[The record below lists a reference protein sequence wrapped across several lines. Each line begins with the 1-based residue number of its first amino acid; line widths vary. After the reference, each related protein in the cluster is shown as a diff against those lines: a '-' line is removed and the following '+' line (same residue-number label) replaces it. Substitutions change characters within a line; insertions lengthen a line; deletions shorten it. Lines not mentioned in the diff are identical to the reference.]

1 MKTDKYRLHR
11 MIGEFLDVY
20 LAHRQLSP
28 NTRKAYKK
36 GLNKFR
42 HYLRDIKRIPFEKLS
57 FEDFNRKNVADFVTY
72 CHDNHGTKPATVNQ
86 TLSALKA
93 FLHYCGENDIAL
105 EQYYLDVKAVR
116 KVKQPKEVI
125 VKHLSEE
132 QLKTLLSLPDQKTRV
147 GRRDLF
153 IIILLFEAGLRI
165 QELLDLSVGDI
176 LEVGN
181 SFKVKVTGKGGKT
194 RYVPLLGPVMGYVR
208 SYIGEFHSEGDANRP
223 LVYTVHNCRPTKM
236 GQGAV
241 WYRLNKYSKK
251 AHETDFTFPERIH
264 AHMLRHS
271 MGMSMNKKGI
281 PISYIRDFLGH
292 VSVDTTSIY
301 AHADCEDLRVALE
314 SLENDIGEVGN
325 ETPKQKKLWKDR
337 EEYLLRLS
345 GLA

>member
-1 MKTDKYRLHR
+1 

-20 LAHRQLSP
+20 LAHRQLSL

-36 GLNKFR
+36 GLNKYR
-42 HYLRDIKRIPFEKLS
+42 QYLKDIKRIPFEKLS
-57 FEDFNRKNVADFVTY
+57 FEDFNRKNVSDFVTY
-72 CHDNHGTKPATVNQ
+72 CHENHGTKPATVNQ

-93 FLHYCGENDIAL
+93 FLRYCGENDIAL
-105 EQYYLDVKAVR
+105 EQYYLDVKTVR

-125 VKHLSEE
+125 VKHLGEE
-132 QLKTLLSLPDQKTRV
+132 HLKMLLSMPDQKTRV

-153 IIILLFEAGLRI
+153 IILLLFEAGLRI

-181 SFKVKVTGKGGKT
+181 SFKVKVTGKGDKT
-194 RYVPLLGPVMGYVR
+194 RYVPLLGSVMGYVK
-208 SYIGEFHSEGDANRP
+208 SYIEEFHPEGDVNCP

-241 WYRLNKYSKK
+241 WYRLNKYSKR
-251 AHETDFTFPERIH
+251 AHDTDVSFPERIH

-301 AHADCEDLRVALE
+301 AHADCEDLRAVLE
-314 SLENDIGEVGN
+314 SLDNDVEKV
-325 ETPKQKKLWKDR
+325 EDEARMPKKLWKDR